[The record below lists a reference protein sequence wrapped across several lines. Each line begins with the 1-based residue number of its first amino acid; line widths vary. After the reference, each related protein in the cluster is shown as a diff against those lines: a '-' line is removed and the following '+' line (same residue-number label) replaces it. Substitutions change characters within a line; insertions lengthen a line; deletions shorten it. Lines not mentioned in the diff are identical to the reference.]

1 MFIFRNLALFLAL
14 LLAASFSPCRAQN
27 AISVTPA
34 PGAVPQN
41 ASTQKAIVAATGFMN
56 ALIRDSSI
64 DNLLELCSLPF
75 CHDDSVI
82 LTTCADLRNA
92 LTQLI
97 AAAARDRARTHPHV
111 DSVYVLN
118 IRKESF
124 FGLVPINIYF
134 TVVHLKF
141 TVRGQEASRL
151 LILAV
156 QLTDD
161 AKVVGIEE

>member
-1 MFIFRNLALFLAL
+1 MFTRCYLALSLGL
-14 LLAASFSPCRAQN
+14 LGAVASSPLRAQN
-27 AISVTPA
+27 EISLTPA
-34 PGAVPQN
+34 PGTVPQN
-41 ASTQKAIVAATGFMN
+41 ASTQKAVAAATDFMN

-64 DNLLELCSLPF
+64 DNLLNLCSLPF

-82 LTTCADLRNA
+82 LTTRADLRNA
-92 LTQLI
+92 FSQLI
-97 AAAARDRARTHPHV
+97 ASAARDRAKTHPHV

-118 IRKESF
+118 IRKEAF

-134 TVVHLKF
+134 TVVRLKF

-156 QLTDD
+156 QCTDD